1 MNTIDWIGTLAGI
14 FTTIAFIPQVAKTWK
29 TRSARDISLLM
40 FLLFSSGVLLWLIY
54 GVLLHAMP
62 IIVAN
67 GITLTLSASMLVMK
81 VRDLCMQ
88 RRRHMAA
95 DQLTL

>member
-1 MNTIDWIGTLAGI
+1 MDIVNWIGTLAGV

-29 TRSARDISLLM
+29 TQSARDISLLM

-62 IIVAN
+62 IIIAN
-67 GITLTLSASMLVMK
+67 GITLSLSASILVLK
-81 VRDLCMQ
+81 LKDLRAQ
-88 RRRHMAA
+88 RRRQLAA
-95 DQLTL
+95 DQRAL

>member
-1 MNTIDWIGTLAGI
+1 MQGIDWIGTLAGI
-14 FTTIAFIPQVAKTWK
+14 FTTIAFIPQVAKTWR
-29 TRSARDISLLM
+29 TQSAGDISLLM

-67 GITLTLSASMLVMK
+67 AITLILSALILVMK
-81 VRDLCMQ
+81 VKDLRS
-88 RRRHMAA
+88 RRRRRLAA
-95 DQLTL
+95 NQRTL